1 MGKFSIANLK
11 KTAYYLKRNGFRKTL
26 GAVAERLGGDGQPDY
41 EWIPVSSQVLEKQR
55 EEAAGFSGVKFS
67 IVVPAY
73 RTPERY
79 LREMMESLIRQSF
92 PCWELIL
99 ADATED
105 DSVKSV
111 AESYKDARIRYHRL
125 PSNNGIAENTNAGI
139 GLAEG
144 DYIGLLDHD
153 DVLTENALFEMAA
166 AVRQAMEQGIC
177 LQLLYSD
184 EDKCDGEMQTFYE
197 PHFKE
202 NFNLDLLLS
211 NNYICHFMVMKR
223 ELMQM
228 LRLRG
233 AYDGAQDF
241 DLALRAVAVL
251 SEKEEEI
258 RHIPLVLYHWRCHA
272 RSTAENPRSKMYAY
286 DAGRRAVEA
295 FAGEQGWKVKVKD
308 TEHLGFYR
316 LEYQGNIF
324 EMRSEVGALGG
335 SLVSRGRIVGGRMGR
350 DGRILDEGLPVSHS
364 GYMHRAVL
372 QQEAEALDLRN
383 LELRKELWPLFQ
395 RVLGTDYRELPG
407 TGIFDVSAL
416 PEGTDPVRAGV
427 KLSDAIRREGYR
439 LLYLPERVRKIPFAG
454 RKRV

>member
-41 EWIPVSSQVLEKQR
+41 EWIPVSFLVLEKQR

-67 IVVPAY
+67 VVVPAY

-79 LREMMESLIRQSF
+79 LREMLESLIRQSF

-125 PSNNGIAENTNAGI
+125 PSNNGIAENTNVGI

-241 DLALRAVAVL
+241 DLALRAAAVL

-272 RSTAENPRSKMYAY
+272 RSTAENPRS
-286 DAGRRAVEA
+286 
-295 FAGEQGWKVKVKD
+295 
-308 TEHLGFYR
+308 
-316 LEYQGNIF
+316 
-324 EMRSEVGALGG
+324 
-335 SLVSRGRIVGGRMGR
+335 
-350 DGRILDEGLPVSHS
+350 
-364 GYMHRAVL
+364 
-372 QQEAEALDLRN
+372 
-383 LELRKELWPLFQ
+383 
-395 RVLGTDYRELPG
+395 
-407 TGIFDVSAL
+407 
-416 PEGTDPVRAGV
+416 
-427 KLSDAIRREGYR
+427 
-439 LLYLPERVRKIPFAG
+439 
-454 RKRV
+454 

>member
-67 IVVPAY
+67 VVVPAY

-79 LREMMESLIRQSF
+79 LREMLESLIRQSF

-125 PSNNGIAENTNAGI
+125 PSNNGIAENTNVGI

-177 LQLLYSD
+177 LEEY
-184 EDKCDGEMQTFYE
+184 
-197 PHFKE
+197 
-202 NFNLDLLLS
+202 LD
-211 NNYICHFMVMKR
+211 
-223 ELMQM
+223 
-228 LRLRG
+228 
-233 AYDGAQDF
+233 
-241 DLALRAVAVL
+241 
-251 SEKEEEI
+251 
-258 RHIPLVLYHWRCHA
+258 
-272 RSTAENPRSKMYAY
+272 
-286 DAGRRAVEA
+286 AVE
-295 FAGEQGWKVKVKD
+295 
-308 TEHLGFYR
+308 R
-316 LEYQGNIF
+316 NI
-324 EMRSEVGALGG
+324 
-335 SLVSRGRIVGGRMGR
+335 
-350 DGRILDEGLPVSHS
+350 
-364 GYMHRAVL
+364 
-372 QQEAEALDLRN
+372 
-383 LELRKELWPLFQ
+383 
-395 RVLGTDYRELPG
+395 
-407 TGIFDVSAL
+407 
-416 PEGTDPVRAGV
+416 
-427 KLSDAIRREGYR
+427 
-439 LLYLPERVRKIPFAG
+439 
-454 RKRV
+454 